1 MYVRCPQCA
10 QPAQIVDRFAL
21 GSTDGPLEHVKVGCR
36 NGHWFTPLAE
46 DVEVLQVAPPLDD
59 APTRRAAA

>member
-1 MYVRCPQCA
+1 MYARCPQCA
-10 QPAQIVDRFAL
+10 QPAHIVDRFAL

-36 NGHWFTPLAE
+36 NGHWFTPRAE
-46 DVEVLQVAPPLDD
+46 DVEVLQAAAVDA

>member
-1 MYVRCPQCA
+1 MYARCPQCA

-36 NGHWFTPLAE
+36 NGHWFTPRSE
-46 DVEVLQVAPPLDD
+46 DVEILHVAAVD
-59 APTRRAAA
+59 AARTGRAAA